1 MDGIWD
7 GMGMG
12 WYKLNIFIAI
22 TIQALF
28 IISANFLLRNTG
40 NIKC

>member
-1 MDGIWD
+1 
-7 GMGMG
+7 MG

-22 TIQALF
+22 TIKALI

-40 NIKC
+40 NIQCLNKEKH